1 MSTSTATTTADRT
14 LAPQELS
21 ITPIHPHIGAEISGV
36 DLRQS
41 LSARQQEEIKAAI
54 LKYKVV
60 FFRDQDLTRDQ
71 HVAFARAFG
80 NLYPHPT
87 VKGVEG
93 HPEIHRIAIADHD
106 PKVYTSRFRGPAVYH
121 TDTSWRLVPT
131 WGVVLRGLNIPDI
144 GGDTIWV
151 NGELAYQNLSDELKQ
166 RLDGLH
172 ATHDFRVALQS
183 AGKDY
188 PIVAHPVVRTHPET
202 GAKIL
207 WINYSLKP
215 AILGLPKDESDA
227 LLALLLDEYKRPEYQ
242 VRFKWRTNS
251 IAFWDNRAAVHYA
264 IHDYG
269 DFPRVMERVVIADE
283 LAYADY

>member
-1 MSTSTATTTADRT
+1 MTTATKDRSST
-14 LAPQELS
+14 LT
-21 ITPIHPHIGAEISGV
+21 ITPIHPSIGAEISGI
-36 DLRQS
+36 DLREA
-41 LSARQQEEIKAAI
+41 LTPRLHDEIKAAL

-60 FFRDQDLTRDQ
+60 FFRDQDISRDQ

-80 NLYPHPT
+80 TLYPHPT

-93 HPEIHRIAIADHD
+93 HPEIHRIAIADAD
-106 PKVYTSRFRGPAVYH
+106 PSVYTGRFKGPAVYH

-131 WGVVLRGLNIPDI
+131 WGVVLRGVNIPEV

-151 NGELAYQNLSDELKQ
+151 NAQLAYENLSDELKA
-166 RLDGLH
+166 RLDGLFV
-172 ATHDFRVALQS
+172 THDFRSALLR

-207 WINYSLKP
+207 WVNYSLKP
-215 AILGLPKDESDA
+215 AILGLPQPESDA
-227 LLALLLDEYKRPEYQ
+227 LLQTLLDEYKRPEYQ
-242 VRFKWRTNS
+242 VRFKWRPNS
-251 IAFWDNRAAVHYA
+251 IAFWDNRATVHYA

-269 DFPRVMERVVIADE
+269 DFPRTVERVVIADD

>member
-1 MSTSTATTTADRT
+1 MTAATTDRPA
-14 LAPQELS
+14 APQAATS
-21 ITPIHPHIGAEISGV
+21 ITVTPIHTHIGAEISGV
-36 DLRQS
+36 DLRQP
-41 LSARQQEEIKAAI
+41 LSARQRDEIKAAI
-54 LKYKVV
+54 LKWKVV
-60 FFRDQDLTRDQ
+60 FFRDQAINRDQ

-93 HPEIHRIAIADHD
+93 HPEIHRIAIADAD
-106 PKVYTSRFRGPAVYH
+106 PSVYKGRFKGPAVYH

-131 WGVVLRGLNIPDI
+131 WGVVLRGVSIPDV

-151 NGELAYQNLSDELKQ
+151 NAQLAYENPSEELKAK
-166 RLDGLH
+166 LDGLH
-172 ATHDFRVALQS
+172 ATHDFREALQR

-207 WINYSLKP
+207 WVNFSLKP

-227 LLALLLDEYKRPEYQ
+227 LLQLILDEYKRPEYQ
-242 VRFKWRTNS
+242 VRFKWRPDS

-264 IHDYG
+264 IHDYA
-269 DFPRVMERVVIADE
+269 DFPRAVERVVIADD
-283 LAYADY
+283 LAYADF